1 MINGKKKYQ
10 IEHIIPQ
17 TLSEDWIVDLGANYD
32 KIHNIWLNRIANLT
46 LTAYNPE
53 LSNKSFG
60 EKRLLF
66 SESSLKLNKYIS
78 NFKKFGLEE
87 LNERNDYLLKI
98 AKKIWEYPKDM
109 ISFENSISLT
119 LRENE
124 NIFTASK
131 LISFSF
137 RGERYEV
144 KSWAEM
150 FNIIIK
156 SLHIEDPTVFYE
168 LVKDEKYKNRITV
181 NSADFE
187 NLREIEKGK
196 LFYNATN
203 STSQKIQILRDF
215 FEKFDISQDELIFEV
230 TM

>member
-1 MINGKKKYQ
+1 
-10 IEHIIPQ
+10 
-17 TLSEDWIVDLGANYD
+17 
-32 KIHNIWLNRIANLT
+32 
-46 LTAYNPE
+46 
-53 LSNKSFG
+53 
-60 EKRLLF
+60 
-66 SESSLKLNKYIS
+66 
-78 NFKKFGLEE
+78 
-87 LNERNDYLLKI
+87 
-98 AKKIWEYPKDM
+98 
-109 ISFENSISLT
+109 
-119 LRENE
+119 
-124 NIFTASK
+124 
-131 LISFSF
+131 
-137 RGERYEV
+137 
-144 KSWAEM
+144 M

-168 LVKDEKYKNRITV
+168 LVKDDKYKNRITV

>member
-1 MINGKKKYQ
+1 
-10 IEHIIPQ
+10 
-17 TLSEDWIVDLGANYD
+17 
-32 KIHNIWLNRIANLT
+32 
-46 LTAYNPE
+46 
-53 LSNKSFG
+53 
-60 EKRLLF
+60 
-66 SESSLKLNKYIS
+66 
-78 NFKKFGLEE
+78 
-87 LNERNDYLLKI
+87 
-98 AKKIWEYPKDM
+98 M